1 MNPLTQPNFPNWA
14 KEKANEL
21 KQLEIHLGHLPKE
34 KDWDM
39 ENLEALQKRV
49 SQWQEA
55 DVSEEKTEVLFSQ
68 IVLGLTKEGFELEQ
82 ICQFINEKLASSH
95 GGPSYCDLEEVKAAL
110 HSGRT

>member
-1 MNPLTQPNFPNWA
+1 LNPWKRFSNFLEGTSFAARVGVEPSLTKLLNYRGPVMNPLTQPNFPNWA

-55 DVSEEKTEVLFSQ
+55 DVSEEKTE
-68 IVLGLTKEGFELEQ
+68 
-82 ICQFINEKLASSH
+82 
-95 GGPSYCDLEEVKAAL
+95 
-110 HSGRT
+110 